1 MPITYST
8 VACAEVSH
16 SVQENATET
25 GPTARVQLRCAW
37 SLRDDLVAD
46 IVGNL
51 KEWPRIPNCKA
62 YAQNAS
68 VVPAPGGETITDGQG
83 NTYDEAIVTV
93 NYNQLKAGNGG
104 GDTQNGQL
112 FSESLEPS
120 AEFTTLNHKDF
131 RWTSSSGDKLEPQEA
146 PGKLQI
152 GMDYVLTRYNV
163 NSIPAAVLNNV
174 GTVNASAINSYLLG
188 LNFAAE
194 TALLCPVTP
203 TRQINISGVG
213 KWTLPVR
220 FSIKPTGWN
229 KFWRAKTQSYESI
242 WLADGGAYKSYPTSN
257 MAALLLQ

>member
-1 MPITYST
+1 MPVTYST

-16 SVQENATET
+16 SVSENATEN
-25 GPTARVQLRCAW
+25 GPNARVQLRCAW
-37 SLRDDLVAD
+37 AVRAALVAD

-51 KEWPRIPNCKA
+51 KEYPRVPGCKA
-62 YAQNAS
+62 YAQSAS
-68 VVPAPGGETITDGQG
+68 VTPAPGGETILDGQG
-83 NTYDEAIVTV
+83 NIYDEAIVTV
-93 NYNQLKAGNGG
+93 NYSQLKTGSGG

-131 RWTSSSGDKLEPQEA
+131 RWGSATGDELEPQEA

-163 NSIPAAVLNNV
+163 TSIPAAILNNV
-174 GTVNASAINSYLLG
+174 GTVNASAISSYLLG

-203 TRQINISGVG
+203 NRQIDASGTG

-220 FSIKPTGWN
+220 FSIKPSGWN
-229 KFWRAKTQSYESI
+229 RFWRAKTQSYEEI
-242 WLADGGAYKSYPTSN
+242 WLADGGVYKSYPLSN
-257 MAALLLQ
+257 MASLLLQ